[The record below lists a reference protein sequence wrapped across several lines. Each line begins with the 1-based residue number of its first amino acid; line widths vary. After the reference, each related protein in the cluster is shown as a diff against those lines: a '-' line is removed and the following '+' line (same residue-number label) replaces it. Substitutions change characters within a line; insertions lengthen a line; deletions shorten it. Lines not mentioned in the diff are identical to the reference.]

1 MKEKLSI
8 IVTGVGGQGVITA
21 AALLG
26 KAAVAANVNVL
37 VSEVHGMAQRGG
49 VVDCT
54 VRMGKIHSPLVTRGS
69 ADVILS
75 SEPVEAL
82 RQIEKANDET
92 IVITDI
98 NPVIPSTVATTDQ
111 KYPRIKEVVE
121 ELKKQCQVITLD
133 ACSLAEQAGSIVAK
147 NIVLLG
153 ALSALEIL
161 PFSHD
166 LLLET
171 VLNNLPKKYAS
182 INQKAFELGKNMV
195 LKQRNDDTSLPLADT
210 CEAGVD

>member
-1 MKEKLSI
+1 VKEKLSI

-21 AALLG
+21 ATLLG

-54 VRMGKIHSPLVTRGS
+54 VRMGNIHSPLVTRGS

-98 NPVIPSTVATTDQ
+98 NPVIPSTVAITGQT
-111 KYPRIKEVVE
+111 YPKIKDVIE
-121 ELKKQCQVITLD
+121 ELKKRCQVITLD
-133 ACSLAEQAGSIVAK
+133 ARSLAEQAGNVVAK

-182 INQKAFELGKNMV
+182 INQKAFELGRNVV
-195 LKQRNDDTSLPLADT
+195 LEQRNDDTSIPLADT
-210 CEAGVD
+210 CEAGAG